1 MIYWTK
7 KKDTKKNS
15 LQEISRDFIKND
27 FELMISIYIF
37 TKKESIYFLYFICI
51 QFSKR
56 LFLLVFN

>member
-27 FELMISIYIF
+27 FELMISIYLF
-37 TKKESIYFLYFICI
+37 TKK
-51 QFSKR
+51 
-56 LFLLVFN
+56 N